1 VDFPNGPWN
10 KIAVAQWAGHPVTIY
25 QNAEKILLML
35 VFDEAEDKS
44 VKGLLVLMKKP
55 FLVEGSPDA
64 FAEAHSR
71 SLVVV
76 QKVSREAK
84 HTFLLVEA
92 TPIYIEYSQAKL
104 FDSVRQG
111 CDELEALGKI
121 VADIASV
128 HGTKATELR
137 RLPPEIGD
145 ALTGDP
151 LLLFLMP
158 ASSSAAGNASE
169 EAARMMLLGTES
181 EGKAVEVSTILLKR
195 TAIAGNAQKQAQA
208 LQVMCENALLTETP
222 CIAIDSYGGLGG
234 MGERNP
240 EPDAK
245 RFGETN
251 KLPPRGFSLAKAV
264 FGSDFSIDLTA
275 ISASAFVRAFGLTD
289 EIKQALPPLM
299 PPTLQ
304 DAAEQAK
311 NGKAVRAM
319 RVLQKQYSSL
329 FGRAALA
336 PPQTGGMYV
345 NLSKQPAEVR
355 MLAIISLL
363 NSLQNGSAFVALNED
378 LAGAPDELKSAIA
391 AIGNRGYSY
400 ACCAAHPSDLAFV
413 KDPTL
418 AIEAVGEETI
428 ATIHGEK
435 RRFILRP
442 TLSKRLA

>member
-1 VDFPNGPWN
+1 MDFPNGPWN

-55 FLVEGSPDA
+55 FLVEGNPDA
-64 FAEAHSR
+64 FAETQSR
-71 SLVVV
+71 SLVIV

-92 TPIYIEYSQAKL
+92 TPIYTEYSQAKL
-104 FDSVRQG
+104 FDSVRAG
-111 CDELEALGKI
+111 CDELEALGKV

-151 LLLFLMP
+151 LLLFAMP
-158 ASSSAAGNASE
+158 ASGPAAGSAPS
-169 EAARMMLLGTES
+169 EAAKMMLLGTES
-181 EGKAVEVSTILLKR
+181 DGKAVEISTILLKR
-195 TAIAGNAQKQAQA
+195 TAIAGNSQKQAQA
-208 LQVMCENALLTETP
+208 LQMLCENALLTETP
-222 CIAIDSYGGLGG
+222 CMIIDSYGSLGG
-234 MGERNP
+234 IGERNP

-251 KLPPRGFSLAKAV
+251 KMQPQGFALAKAI
-264 FGSDFSIDLTA
+264 FGSDFSIDLTV
-275 ISASAFVRAFGLTD
+275 ISASAFVKAFGLTD
-289 EIKQALPPLM
+289 EIRQALPPIM

-304 DAAEQAK
+304 DAAEQAHG
-311 NGKAVRAM
+311 GKAVRAM

-329 FGRAALA
+329 FGSAAISLPA
-336 PPQTGGMYV
+336 AGGIYV
-345 NLSKQPAEVR
+345 NLSKQPEEVR
-355 MLAIISLL
+355 MLAIVSLL
-363 NSLQNGSAFVALNED
+363 NSLKNGSAFIAVNED
-378 LAGAPDELKSAIA
+378 LAGAADELKSSIA
-391 AIGNRGYSY
+391 ALEGRGYSY
-400 ACCAAHPSDLAFV
+400 ACCASHPSDLGFV

-418 AIEAVGEETI
+418 SIEAVGEETI

>member
-1 VDFPNGPWN
+1 MDFPNGPWN
-10 KIAVAQWAGHPVTIY
+10 KTAVAQWAGHPVTIY

-35 VFDEAEDKS
+35 VFDEADDKS

-64 FAEAHSR
+64 FAEAQSR

-84 HTFLLVEA
+84 RTFLLVEA
-92 TPIYIEYSQAKL
+92 TPAYIEYSQAKL
-104 FDSVRQG
+104 FDSVRAG

-137 RLPPEIGD
+137 RVPPEIGD

-158 ASSSAAGNASE
+158 ASGVAAGAPT
-169 EAARMMLLGTES
+169 EAAKIMLLGTDAD
-181 EGKAVEVSTILLKR
+181 GKAVETSTVLLKR
-195 TAIAGNAQKQAQA
+195 AAIAGSGQKQAQA
-208 LQVMCENALLTETP
+208 LQVLCENALLAETP
-222 CIAIDSYGGLGG
+222 CIIIDSYGTLGG
-234 MGERNP
+234 MGERNA
-240 EPDAK
+240 EPDCK
-245 RFGETN
+245 RFCEAN
-251 KLPPRGFSLAKAV
+251 DLQPQGFALSKAL
-264 FGSDFSIDLTA
+264 FGADFSIDLTVV
-275 ISASAFVRAFGLTD
+275 SASAFAKTFRLTD
-289 EIKQALPPLM
+289 EIRQALPALM

-304 DAAEQAK
+304 DAAEQAR
-311 NGKAVRAM
+311 GGRAVRAM

-329 FGRAALA
+329 FGRAAIS
-336 PPQTGGMYV
+336 PPAAGGIYV
-345 NLSKQPAEVR
+345 NLSRQPGEVR
-355 MLAIISLL
+355 TLAIISLL
-363 NSLQNGSAFVALNED
+363 NSLQNGNAFVAMNED
-378 LAGAPDELKSAIA
+378 LAGAPDELKGAIA
-391 AIGNRGYSY
+391 ALENRGFSY
-400 ACCAAHPSDLAFV
+400 ACCAAHPSDLSFV

-442 TLSKRLA
+442 TLSKKSA

>member
-1 VDFPNGPWN
+1 MDFPNGPWN
-10 KIAVAQWAGHPVTIY
+10 KIAVAQWAGHAVTIY
-25 QNAEKILLML
+25 QNSEKILLML

-55 FLVEGSPDA
+55 FLVEGNPDA
-64 FAEAHSR
+64 FAEAQSR

-92 TPIYIEYSQAKL
+92 TPVYTEYSQAKL
-104 FDSVRQG
+104 FDAVRNG
-111 CDELEALGKI
+111 CDELEALGKV

-137 RLPPEIGD
+137 RVPPEIGD
-145 ALTGDP
+145 SLTGDP

-158 ASSSAAGNASE
+158 ASGVGAPLT
-169 EAARMMLLGTES
+169 EAAKMMLLGTES
-181 EGKAVEVSTILLKR
+181 DGKPVEVSTVLLKR
-195 TAIAGNAQKQAQA
+195 AAIAGNPQKQAQA

-222 CIAIDSYGGLGG
+222 CVIIDSYGTLGG
-234 MGERNP
+234 MGERNA

-251 KLPPRGFSLAKAV
+251 KMPPRGFTLSKMV
-264 FGSDFSIDLTA
+264 FGADFSIDLTA
-275 ISASAFVRAFGLTD
+275 ISASAFVKAFGLTD
-289 EIKQALPPLM
+289 EIMQALPNVM

-304 DAAEQAK
+304 DAVEQAHG
-311 NGKAVRAM
+311 GKAVRAM

-329 FGRAALA
+329 FGRAAIA
-336 PPQTGGMYV
+336 PPATGGLYV
-345 NLSKQPAEVR
+345 NLSKQSDEVR

-363 NSLQNGSAFVALNED
+363 NSLRNGSAFVALNED
-378 LAGAPDELKSAIA
+378 LAGAADELKSAVTA
-391 AIGNRGYSY
+391 LEGRGYSY
-400 ACCAAHPSDLAFV
+400 ACCASHPSDLAFV
-413 KDPTL
+413 KEPTL
-418 AIEAVGEETI
+418 SIEAVGEETI

-442 TLSKRLA
+442 TLSKRSA